1 MAINP
6 QIRRVSYTT
15 RTAGNAGFSSA
26 SRSRAES
33 AVLEITDWRL
43 LIKEL
48 GKVEKEMERQLK
60 RRFRE
65 IGGVVRDGIRAEIKT
80 QPPLSGMRKKT
91 IPGRVTWGTG
101 KPAKSAIVRMPRGAR
116 KGKNVPIA
124 QIMVGSPATVIADMA
139 GKSNRET
146 AKKKV
151 TGIYKYSRS
160 RSGERKHKIN
170 PIGSRKFINSL
181 DSALGGRASR
191 MVYVGAESKLDEARS
206 EMQEAINYASAIV
219 NKELRDVSGR

>member
-15 RTAGNAGFSSA
+15 RTAANAGFSSA
-26 SRSRAES
+26 TRSRSEG
-33 AVLEITDWRL
+33 AVLEITDWRML
-43 LIKEL
+43 LREL
-48 GKVEKEMERQLK
+48 RKVDKEMERQLK

-65 IGGVVRDGIRAEIKT
+65 IGGQVRNGIREQIST

-91 IPGRVTWGTG
+91 IPGRVTWGQG
-101 KPAKSAIVRMPRGAR
+101 KPAKSAIIRMPRTAK
-116 KGKNVPIA
+116 KGNNLPVA

-146 AKKKV
+146 AKRKV
-151 TGIYKYSRS
+151 TAEYPYSRS
-160 RSGERKHKIN
+160 SKGTRRHKIN

-181 DSALGGRASR
+181 DNALGGRASR
-191 MVYVGAESKLDEARS
+191 MVYVGAESKLDQARN

>member
-26 SRSRAES
+26 TRSRAEG
-33 AVLEITDWRL
+33 AVLEITDWRML
-43 LIKEL
+43 LREL
-48 GKVEKEMERQLK
+48 RKVDKEMEKQLK

-65 IGGVVRDGIRAEIKT
+65 IGNEVRNGIREQIKT
-80 QPPLSGMRKKT
+80 QPPLSGMRKKVQ
-91 IPGRVTWGTG
+91 PGRVTWGQG
-101 KPAKSAIVRMPRGAR
+101 KPAKSAIVRMPRGR
-116 KGKNVPIA
+116 KKGQNLPVA

-146 AKKKV
+146 AKRKI
-151 TGIYKYSRS
+151 TAEYPYSRS
-160 RSGERKHKIN
+160 GKGTRRHRIN

-181 DSALGGRASR
+181 DNALGGRASR
-191 MVYVGAESKLDEARS
+191 MVYVGAESKLDQARN